1 MRTIRVVGL
10 TGGMASGKSL
20 VAGILRSLG
29 AVVVD
34 ADVIA
39 REVVAPGSQAL
50 REIAAAFGDSVIQ
63 PDGTLDRRV
72 LGERVFNDPGARARL
87 NAITHPHIRRR
98 MAEEV
103 ARARAARPDAMVFL
117 DIPLLLDV
125 TPPDAYDLDGVVVIA
140 VDEATQEARLA
151 ARDGITIEAA
161 RRRLQAQRPLRE
173 KVALATW
180 VIDNSGTP
188 EATRRQA
195 EDLWRGWRTSGP
207 RDS

>member
-1 MRTIRVVGL
+1 MKKIRVVGL

-20 VAGILRSLG
+20 VAGMLRSLG

-39 REVVAPGSQAL
+39 REVVAPGSQVL
-50 REIAAAFGDSVIQ
+50 QEIAASFGDGVIQ
-63 PDGTLDRRV
+63 VDGTLDRHA
-72 LGERVFNDPGARARL
+72 LGERIFNDPAARARL

-103 ARARAARPDAMVFL
+103 ARVRAARPDAMVVL

-188 EATRRQA
+188 EATRRQV
-195 EDLWRGWRTSGP
+195 EELWHRWQASA
-207 RDS
+207 